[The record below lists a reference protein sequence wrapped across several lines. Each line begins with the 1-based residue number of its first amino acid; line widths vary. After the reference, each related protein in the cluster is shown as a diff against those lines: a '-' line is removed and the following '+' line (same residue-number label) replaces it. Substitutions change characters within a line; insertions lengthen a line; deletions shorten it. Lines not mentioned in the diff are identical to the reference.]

1 MDNASN
7 NPQLKIENDPN
18 NIKTSEEIDKK
29 EIVENKE
36 NELDKLPSEEI
47 ELKDH
52 YSIDD
57 ISYSQ
62 FEKGSDEENSVLSQK
77 KLKINEI
84 ALAIKE
90 NDLEKL
96 KSLLSQKKSLINKKT
111 LDGFSFIQY
120 AALNGAINSF
130 NYLLSLKVKTDE
142 DIEGFHLIHLSLM
155 KCIFKKYLNKC
166 LGMFAFIFQNLPEQK
181 SKVDRLGR
189 SYLHL
194 IFEYNIVEA
203 LDYINVPIE
212 DLFLEDNNGEYA
224 INYIYLYN
232 AENCFWKVAK
242 DPKFLHDIYITV
254 RQKYKA
260 NKSIYFSKEEKFLE
274 NLFLYQNYKVIA
286 TIVMN
291 CTSFNKEILYD
302 LFSIHNTYSELLN
315 EKTLEFEKN
324 DIKDML
330 SNIKYIYDNL
340 CSKEIVDKDF
350 KFQFPKNKHIQ
361 KTAIVY
367 NKNCINHIR
376 LPDNSIIKHMNK
388 KKKLYENSD
397 RLSCLINED
406 DGIIM
411 NDKIFNVESREN
423 NTLFPQAFIFEETD
437 RKSCLND
444 ILKCHDIKYIKA
456 LKYKSDHIKKIKK
469 NLDKNK
475 IPKFWEN
482 LDLDLIEHNYF
493 LKDDINNDN
502 TEDSSNLYEYEKID
516 IDTFINHYSFEN
528 IFNTTGC
535 IFSAIDLVMEE
546 KAINA
551 FALVRPPGHHSGYYG
566 PVENQ
571 YETSNGFCIVNN
583 IAIGAA
589 YTKYKYKDLIQKIAI
604 VDIDVH
610 HGNGTEEIIELL
622 NYKDF
627 SKPFKYEKIGGVNIS
642 EKQNINWLDFDD
654 SKNVLFISTHI
665 YDKNNPDKFY
675 PYSGSEEKNT
685 KKDSDIYPGGIYNIP
700 FEYKENYPYEYRNIL
715 RSKVIPRLYKFK
727 PDIIFVSAGFD
738 GHKLEKI
745 NQNHMLLQEND
756 YGYIAQ
762 QLQFVANKFS
772 KGRMIAVLEGGY
784 NINTGVISPFAQSV
798 MSFIRYM
805 NIGIN
810 IYHCT
815 DVKLTSHKRKQVF
828 AEDMEI
834 YNMNVKEKE
843 EEEVKPRRSERLK
856 QMEEEKDVEDKKE
869 EINENNI
876 IENGGNYNNNA
887 QGNIANGNN
896 TNINREIN
904 EVNGNGQNINR
915 ENIINTNDNIE
926 NGQKENQNNID
937 INNAN
942 NIENNLNENNNNMMN
957 IENNLSK
964 NDNENIKENKEPTIN
979 KDDKE
984 IKNDS
989 NKDNSEPKDETN
1001 NNDNKNNKDKNGK

>member
-340 CSKEIVDKDF
+340 CSKEIVDQDF

-493 LKDDINNDN
+493 LNDDINNDN

-887 QGNIANGNN
+887 PGNIANGNN

>member
-493 LKDDINNDN
+493 LNDDINNDN

-937 INNAN
+937 INNVN

-1001 NNDNKNNKDKNGK
+1001 NNDNLRQ